1 MKSCVKPNKKKRNI
15 KYGKLETAFRKAG
28 YNMTTFAEE
37 IGVNK
42 STVSDWCM
50 NKYCP
55 SEDNLKKI
63 VDVLNKVQEET
74 LYDIPYFRGDFES
87 KNIENYEIFKSLG
100 ILDEAI
106 DGLKKLKKQ
115 QEEYLKC
122 DDDRLKSLYGI
133 YQHGFSYMD
142 IVSYIIADTELWET
156 ILYEAENVMA
166 WHTSDNYRCRF
177 EELLNEDG
185 EGNKLPNQIEPKDI
199 SNQIIAK
206 AISKSFNSYIST
218 KLNELHIK
226 ELTAEEHEGEKYK
239 QLKNKK

>member
-1 MKSCVKPNKKKRNI
+1 MLLVQRRFLKSQ
-15 KYGKLETAFRKAG
+15 KY
-28 YNMTTFAEE
+28 Y
-37 IGVNK
+37 GV
-42 STVSDWCM
+42 SEAYLLGGIDT
-50 NKYCP
+50 KY
-55 SEDNLKKI
+55 
-63 VDVLNKVQEET
+63 
-74 LYDIPYFRGDFES
+74 
-87 KNIENYEIFKSLG
+87 IENIDICNRIA
-100 ILDEAI
+100 ILDNAI
-106 DGLKKLKKQ
+106 HGLEKLKKQ

-156 ILYEAENVMA
+156 ILYEAESVMA
-166 WHTSDNYRCRF
+166 WHTSDNYRYKF

-185 EGNKLPNQIEPKDI
+185 EGNRLPNQIEPKDI

-218 KLNELHIK
+218 KLNELNIK
-226 ELTAEEHEGEKYK
+226 ELSAEEHESEKYK

>member
-1 MKSCVKPNKKKRNI
+1 MENLFQVQNTYLYLLKNYGVPKAYLLGGI
-15 KYGKLETAFRKAG
+15 DTKY
-28 YNMTTFAEE
+28 
-37 IGVNK
+37 
-42 STVSDWCM
+42 
-50 NKYCP
+50 
-55 SEDNLKKI
+55 
-63 VDVLNKVQEET
+63 
-74 LYDIPYFRGDFES
+74 
-87 KNIENYEIFKSLG
+87 IENKDIHDRIA
-100 ILDEAI
+100 ILDNAI
-106 DGLKKLKKQ
+106 YGLEKLKKQ

-122 DDDRLKSLYGI
+122 DDDKLKSLYGI